1 MIVKLHTQ
9 RLQTLEEVR
18 AFLAGTLTLDFQVP
32 ARRDAYGWIED
43 SLRRLRYRQLGKA
56 DKGLVRDYLA
66 KVSGFS
72 RAQLTRLIAQYRKT
86 GYVRDRR
93 ARPPTNAFRRRYLA
107 EDVALLAELDT
118 LHGTLCGPTT
128 RKLCERAFHVFG
140 DPRFERLAYI
150 SNGGLYNLRHSA
162 GYQRQRTHFDK
173 TRPTP
178 VSIGERRKPFPDN
191 RPGFLR
197 VDSVHQGDFDGI
209 KGVYHIN
216 AVDEVTQMQVIVCV
230 ERISEAFLLPT
241 LEQLLECFPFVILGF
256 HADNGSEYIN
266 HRVAKLLR
274 KLHIELTKSRARH
287 SNDNALVESKNG
299 SVVRKHLGYAHIPQ
313 RFAARVNAFTIG
325 VLSPYLNY
333 HRPCLFAEELIEAN
347 GKRRKRYPYANLM
360 TPYEKLKSLPEA
372 ARYLKPGITFEQLD
386 DIALQHSDN
395 DAARLLNEARAAL
408 FRAINK
414 SHKPAA

>member
-1 MIVKLHTQ
+1 MIVNLHTQ

-18 AFLAGTLTLDFQVP
+18 AFLSGSLSLDFAVP
-32 ARRDAYGWIED
+32 TREDAYGWIES
-43 SLRRLRYRQLGKA
+43 SLRQFCYLRLGRA
-56 DKGLVRDYLA
+56 DKGAVKDYLL

-72 RAQLTRLIAQYRKT
+72 RAQLTRLVAQYGKT

-93 ARPPTNAFRRRYLA
+93 ARPPANAFRRRYLA

-118 LHGTLCGPTT
+118 LHGTLSGPAT
-128 RKLCERAFHVFG
+128 RKLCERAYTIFN
-140 DPRFERLAYI
+140 DQRFARLAYI

-162 GYQRQRTHFDK
+162 GYRGQRTHFDK

-178 VSIGERRKPFPDN
+178 VSIGVRRKPFPDG

-209 KGVYHIN
+209 KGLYHIN
-216 AVDEVTQMQVIVCV
+216 AVDEVTQMQVLVCV
-230 ERISEAFLLPT
+230 EKISEQYLLPA
-241 LEQLLECFPFVILGF
+241 LEQLLASFPFLILGF
-256 HADNGSEYIN
+256 HTDNGSEYIN
-266 HRVAKLLR
+266 RHVARLLEKLR
-274 KLHIELTKSRARH
+274 IELTKSRSRH

-313 RFAARVNAFTIG
+313 RFAAQVNAFTVN

-333 HRPCLFAEELIEAN
+333 HRPCLFPEEVVDEK
-347 GKRRKRYPYANLM
+347 GKRRKRYPYANLR

-372 ARYLKPGITFEQLD
+372 ARYLKPGITFKALD
-386 DIALQHSDN
+386 DIAMQHSDN
-395 DAARLLNEARAAL
+395 EAARLLNAARATL
-408 FRAINK
+408 FRAINR

>member
-9 RLQTLEEVR
+9 RLQSLEEVR
-18 AFLAGTLTLDFQVP
+18 AFLTGTLTLDFEVP
-32 ARRDAYGWIED
+32 ARKDAYGWIED
-43 SLRRLRYRQLGKA
+43 SLRRLRYLQLGKA
-56 DKGLVRDYLA
+56 DKGLVRDYLV

-72 RAQLTRLIAQYRKT
+72 RAQVTRLIGQYRKT

-93 ARPPTNAFRRRYLA
+93 ARPPANAFRRRYLA
-107 EDVALLAELDT
+107 EDVALLAEIDA

-128 RKLCERAFHVFG
+128 RKLCERAYF
-140 DPRFERLAYI
+140 RFNDQRYERLAQI

-162 GYQRQRTHFDK
+162 GYQRQRTHFDR

-216 AVDEVTQMQVIVCV
+216 AVDEVTQMQVVVCV
-230 ERISEAFLLPT
+230 ERISEQYLLPA
-241 LEQLLECFPFVILGF
+241 LEQLLESFPFTILGF

-266 HRVAKLLR
+266 HRVAGLLR
-274 KLHIELTKSRARH
+274 KLHIELTKSRARQ

-313 RFAARVNAFTIG
+313 HFAAQVNAFTVG

-333 HRPCLFAEELIEAN
+333 HRPCLFPEEVIDAK

-360 TPYEKLKSLPEA
+360 TPYEKLKTLPDA
-372 ARYLKPGITFEQLD
+372 AGHLKPDITFEQLD

-395 DAARLLNEARAAL
+395 EAARLLNEARARL